1 MKKVSVPRIDLCAAT
16 HSPTGIVNLLL
27 YSNYCDELNSDTVS
41 DTETITNAVM
51 EGSVYNVPNSGRNTY
66 LSLVGQQDWKDI
78 EVVLLVSVLRS
89 CGEPTFEIDSIAG
102 KLDILVI

>member
-1 MKKVSVPRIDLCAAT
+1 MRSN
-16 HSPTGIVNLLL
+16 SFSTGIVNLLL

-41 DTETITNAVM
+41 DTETITDAVIK
-51 EGSVYNVPNSGRNTY
+51 GSVYNVPNSGRNTY

-89 CGEPTFEIDSIAG
+89 CGKPTFEIDSIAG